1 MRGVRSTCLLVA
13 VSGVAMACATGRRQ
27 VSGSNCQLSALDSA
41 YLDGG
46 PVYRECAVDTP
57 ARLLDS
63 RVTSDFQAG
72 DPRFGGR
79 QCYSAVIAFVVDTAG
94 APEPQTVRVVRT
106 NDQSFADA
114 LIRVL
119 PRLHYQP
126 ARKNTKPVRQIDEY
140 GQVVYLVAAPAGQV
154 PRTPSVPPC

>member
-1 MRGVRSTCLLVA
+1 VRDLRRTCLLVA
-13 VSGVAMACATGRRQ
+13 VSCAAMACATGGRR
-27 VSGSNCQLSALDSA
+27 VSGSNCQLSASDSA

-46 PVYRECAVDTP
+46 PVYRDCAVDTR

-63 RVTSDFQAG
+63 RVNSDFQPG

-119 PRLHYQP
+119 PRLRYQP
-126 ARKNTKPVRQIDEY
+126 AHKNTRPVRQIVEY
-140 GQVVYLVAAPAGQV
+140 GQVVSLVAVPV